1 YSKKGI
7 SCISSITYFCSRF
20 VLENLSFFINF
31 YKQKV
36 INSLILLVFFFYTLT
51 LNTYSYFVGA
61 LNYIRKSLYLKAF
74 LLDRRGFVPS
84 FVPKIIYYF
93 S

>member
-1 YSKKGI
+1 MQYSNTFEYSKKGI

-51 LNTYSYFVGA
+51 LNTYSYFCRGIKLHKKKP
-61 LNYIRKSLYLKAF
+61 LNK
-74 LLDRRGFVPS
+74 GF
-84 FVPKIIYYF
+84 FA
-93 S
+93 